1 MSVEIID
8 DKLKNLK
15 TDFLNAAKRI
25 IRKDVS
31 SNQATLNKN
40 RDLLIAEYNKFLEFA
55 ESIYPAC
62 DVATKD
68 KVIDNF
74 NHYREKLLQ
83 AFAVIRCN
91 YKIHTKLFTRITSDI
106 LTDDFTDPFKSSN
119 MEKANLEYLKLANN
133 ILKSY
138 NGKPEGLASFL
149 NCLDLL
155 KTITPPEL
163 TSLALSF
170 IKTRLEGRALD
181 SIPQSYVS
189 IDELKVALTNNIK
202 PISSKLLESRLSATS
217 SSKKTLQEFIGA
229 IENAASLLKQSLVTE
244 GCSSKKAEEL
254 VTARVLEICRSSTQ
268 SEFLKTVLASSTFN
282 NYQDVI
288 NKYCLESTQSGLNN
302 NTSVLLMQRS
312 YRSAV
317 PGSNFRYQNPHN
329 FNYSNAGLSRFNTP
343 NYQNQRQQPPMQNR
357 NTRPSPNYYHG
368 NRNTN
373 DRFNYH
379 PNNHT
384 RYHNHHNNNHSRVQL
399 FQTQG
404 NE

>member
-1 MSVEIID
+1 
-8 DKLKNLK
+8 
-15 TDFLNAAKRI
+15 
-25 IRKDVS
+25 
-31 SNQATLNKN
+31 
-40 RDLLIAEYNKFLEFA
+40 
-55 ESIYPAC
+55 
-62 DVATKD
+62 
-68 KVIDNF
+68 
-74 NHYREKLLQ
+74 
-83 AFAVIRCN
+83 
-91 YKIHTKLFTRITSDI
+91 
-106 LTDDFTDPFKSSN
+106 

-217 SSKKTLQEFIGA
+217 SSKKTLQEFVGA

-343 NYQNQRQQPPMQNR
+343 NYQ
-357 NTRPSPNYYHG
+357 TK
-368 NRNTN
+368 
-373 DRFNYH
+373 D
-379 PNNHT
+379 NNHLCKIGTPDLLQTIIMETVTLTTVSIIT
-384 RYHNHHNNNHSRVQL
+384 RIITLDTITTIITTTIEFSSFRPRETNRPPCRKHGETNKTLRIRKNSEHKSANVRLHRHSHISHPQNHIIPHRYSSRHISYKRKRVV
-399 FQTQG
+399 T
-404 NE
+404 NSTY